1 MSQFKRRY
9 VRLEEACDKTHLT
22 KWDILDAIEEG
33 KLFNADPSKGSVIGK
48 ALNQLAKDGKLDKK
62 MLNGSNRYCFPTVRP
77 QTSFR

>member
-33 KLFNADPSKGSVIGK
+33 KLSLFAQISAQRLGAIYPPSKCVEAIFDYK
-48 ALNQLAKDGKLDKK
+48 ALFNSLTQ
-62 MLNGSNRYCFPTVRP
+62 
-77 QTSFR
+77 